1 MEGSNLE
8 LFKEFGTSLM
18 VQWPRLKNPGRGA
31 QVRSLFRE
39 LDPMCHNKD
48 LVQPNQSINI

>member
-31 QVRSLFRE
+31 QVRSQFRE

-48 LVQPNQSINI
+48 LVRPNQSINI

>member
-1 MEGSNLE
+1 MERSNLE
-8 LFKEFGTSLM
+8 LFKEFGTSLV
-18 VQWPRLKNPGRGA
+18 VQWPRLKNPGWGA

-39 LDPMCHNKD
+39 LDPMCHKKD